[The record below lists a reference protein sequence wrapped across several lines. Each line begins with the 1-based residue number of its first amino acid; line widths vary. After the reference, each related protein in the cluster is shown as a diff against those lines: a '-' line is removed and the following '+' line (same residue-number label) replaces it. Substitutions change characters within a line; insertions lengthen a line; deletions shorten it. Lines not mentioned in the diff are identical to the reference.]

1 MKIEIDT
8 DTDSY
13 AIWKKIEKL
22 VEAAYRELVHS
33 LSIRPGGKESGT
45 TKSRHNIFQYNI

>member
-13 AIWKKIEKL
+13 AIWKKVRKL
-22 VEAAYRELVHS
+22 VEEAYQEPVNKLRMGLGE
-33 LSIRPGGKESGT
+33 KESGT
-45 TKSRHNIFQYNI
+45 IKLRDNTL

>member
-13 AIWKKIEKL
+13 TMWKKMQKL
-22 VEAAYRELVHS
+22 VEAAYREPVNPLGA
-33 LSIRPGGKESGT
+33 RPGGKEPGT
-45 TKSRHNIFQYNI
+45 AKSRSNIF